1 MTGSMD
7 DVLER
12 MFHFQKTLR
21 EFTASFADTVA
32 EMQRRHDEVSPQ
44 WQDKFRREYDLH
56 WEVLQR
62 EIDLFLKTRAPQYDD
77 FLTNKLRALTSY
89 LNQ

>member
-1 MTGSMD
+1 MSGSMD

-12 MFHFQKTLR
+12 MLHFQKSLR
-21 EFTASFADTVA
+21 EFTVSFAGTVE
-32 EMQRRHDEVSPQ
+32 EMQRRHDEVSPL
-44 WQDKFRREYDLH
+44 WQDRFRREYDVQ

-62 EIDLFLKTRAPQYDD
+62 EIDLFLSTRAPQYDE
-77 FLTNKLRALTSY
+77 FLSRKLRALTNY